1 MNIRFYNARILL
13 LNKDVSL
20 KDGQETSS
28 AEIRA
33 GHRFTLISGELW
45 VKGNRIVYI
54 GDGTDTKRAH
64 HKNGDMEIL
73 WDREIDAGQNVL
85 MPGFKNAHTH
95 TAMTFLRSFADD
107 LPLQEW
113 LNKQVFPM
121 EAKLT
126 QEDIYH
132 LCRLGIMEYL
142 TSGITSNFDMYFAPL
157 PGVRASVDCGFRTVF
172 TGGLNDFCQS
182 LPEMEE
188 LFHTVG
194 QMSSRTSFLMGFH
207 AEYTTSMQL
216 MEGLAALARKVKSP
230 VWFHNAETA
239 LEVEECKKR
248 WGKTPTEIAESL
260 GMYAYGGG
268 GYHCIY
274 MEENDFSIF
283 KKRGLTAV
291 VNPASNLKLASGV
304 APVKRFL
311 DEEIP
316 VAIGTDGPA
325 SNNCLDM
332 FREMFLV
339 SGLSKVREKD
349 AACVPAEAV
358 LYMATAG
365 GAYAM
370 GLTDCDC
377 LAEGKLADLI
387 MIDLN
392 QPNMQPDNN
401 FVKNIVYSGS
411 KQNVALTM
419 VDGKILY
426 EKQKFFI
433 GADPKEVYGRANE
446 IIRRIRG

>member
-1 MNIRFYNARILL
+1 MNIRFYNAKILL
-13 LNKDVSL
+13 LKQDSVIEDAGTEISL
-20 KDGQETSS
+20 EVQKRHQF
-28 AEIRA
+28 A
-33 GHRFTLISGELW
+33 LVQGELW
-45 VKGNRIVYI
+45 IKGNRILYI
-54 GDGTDTKRAH
+54 GDGTDTDRIYE
-64 HKNGDMEIL
+64 NMDERGIV
-73 WDREIDAGQNVL
+73 WDREIDAEGNVL

-95 TAMTFLRSFADD
+95 TAMTFLRSYADD

-121 EAKLT
+121 EAKIT

-157 PGVRASVDCGFRTVF
+157 PGAKASVDCGFRTVF
-172 TGGLNDFCQS
+172 TSGLNNFCQS
-182 LPEMEE
+182 LPEVKE
-188 LFHTVG
+188 LYHEIG
-194 QMSSRTSFLMGFH
+194 EMSERTSFVMGFH
-207 AEYTTSMQL
+207 AEYTTSMEL
-216 MEGLAALARKVKSP
+216 MEGMAALAQEVKSP

-239 LEVEECKKR
+239 LEVEECKQR

-274 MEENDFSIF
+274 MEEKDFSIF

-291 VNPASNLKLASGV
+291 TNPASNLKLASGI

-311 DEEIP
+311 EEGIS

-339 SGLSKVREKD
+339 SGLAKVREKD
-349 AACVPAEAV
+349 AACVPAEEV

-411 KQNVALTM
+411 KQNVLLTM

-433 GADPKEVYGRANE
+433 DVEPKEVYHHANE
-446 IIRRIRG
+446 IIRRIRE